1 MFFAST
7 ISIVWCG
14 ACDLVAAPS
23 IVALREP
30 LGVLISGPWPEG
42 HSERNA
48 DGTRA
53 FGDRSLV
60 ALGRDRRIR
69 QKTKAHA
76 FNQPKKRFK
85 ANPPLP
91 PTRRE
96 GKNLPSAEPAIVT
109 NLDNAEPLEGTKDAG
124 DLHHLARAAGKVDV
138 LERVRGP
145 RACPSCHQNAIR
157 VDLSVSRFRWRGR
170 YVERGSSLLYQIT
183 GRTCL
188 RRACFIGAVNDI

>member
-1 MFFAST
+1 MKTPTEHELSGT
-7 ISIVWCG
+7 
-14 ACDLVAAPS
+14 
-23 IVALREP
+23 
-30 LGVLISGPWPEG
+30 GVLLLWGGIVVSGKKQELMLFPTNRKKGSRRTHPFLQ
-42 HSERNA
+42 
-48 DGTRA
+48 RA
-53 FGDRSLV
+53 
-60 ALGRDRRIR
+60 GR
-69 QKTKAHA
+69 
-76 FNQPKKRFK
+76 KKK
-85 ANPPLP
+85 
-91 PTRRE
+91 
-96 GKNLPSAEPAIVT
+96 LPSAEPAIVT

-183 GRTCL
+183 GRTCP